1 MQSDLSRINGGALKS
16 DPGDTLVVETGR
28 EPVASVIW
36 AHGLGADKRD
46 FEFIIPM
53 LGLPDSLPLRFIFP
67 NAPIRPIT
75 VNGGMEMRG
84 WYDIRSMSINEEEDA
99 EGVKESARVLAV
111 LIEEQIRLGMPSSR
125 IVLAG
130 FSQGGAIALYQGLQ
144 YPQQLAGII
153 VLSSYL
159 PLHNTLDEISSE
171 FVSSTPVFMGHGS
184 QDPIVP
190 VELGLFT
197 RDLLLERKINVQWTT
212 YPMGHSVSAKEI
224 SDLGEWL
231 VKLLRK

>member
-1 MQSDLSRINGGALKS
+1 MQTKS
-16 DPGDTLVVETGR
+16 DFLVVETGK

-36 AHGLGADKRD
+36 AHGLGADKYD
-46 FEFIIPM
+46 FESIIPM
-53 LGLPDSLPLRFIFP
+53 LGLPDSLPIRFIFP

-84 WYDIRSMSINEEEDA
+84 WYDIRSITINEKEDA
-99 EGVKESARVLAV
+99 EGVKASARTLTG
-111 LIEEQIRLGMPSSR
+111 LIEEQISLGIPSSR
-125 IVLAG
+125 IILAG

-144 YPQQLAGII
+144 HPQQLAGII

-212 YPMGHSVSAKEI
+212 YPMGHSVSAEEI

-231 VKLLRK
+231 INLLRK

>member
-1 MQSDLSRINGGALKS
+1 VI

-28 EPVASVIW
+28 DPVASIIW
-36 AHGLGADKRD
+36 AHGLGADKHD
-46 FEFIIPM
+46 FESIIPM
-53 LGLPDSLPLRFIFP
+53 LGLQDSLPLRFIFP

-84 WYDIRSMSINEEEDA
+84 WYDIRSISISEEEDA
-99 EGVKESARVLAV
+99 EGVKESAKTLAG
-111 LIEEQIRLGMPSSR
+111 LIQDQINLGIPSSH
-125 IVLAG
+125 IILAG

-144 YPQQLAGII
+144 HPQQLAGII
-153 VLSSYL
+153 ALSSYL
-159 PLHNTLDEISSE
+159 PLHNTIDEISSE
-171 FVSSTPVFMGHGS
+171 FVGSTPVFMGHGS

-197 RDLLLERKINVQWTT
+197 RDLLLEKKIDVQWKT
-212 YPMGHSVSAKEI
+212 YPMEHSVSAEEI

-231 VKLLRK
+231 VGVLDQ

>member
-1 MQSDLSRINGGALKS
+1 VQSTSN
-16 DPGDTLVVETGR
+16 TLVVETGK
-28 EPVASVIW
+28 EPVASIIW
-36 AHGLGADKRD
+36 AHGLGADKYD
-46 FEFIIPM
+46 FESIIPM
-53 LGLPDSLPLRFIFP
+53 LDLPDSLPIRFVFP

-84 WYDIRSMSINEEEDA
+84 WYDIRSISINEKEDEE
-99 EGVKESARVLAV
+99 GIKESARTLAG
-111 LIEEQIRLGMPSSR
+111 LIEEQIRLGIPSSR

-144 YPQQLAGII
+144 NPQQLAGII
-153 VLSSYL
+153 ALSSYL
-159 PLHNTLDEISSE
+159 PLHNTIDEIASE

-197 RDLLLERKINVQWTT
+197 RDLLLERRVDVQWTT
-212 YPMGHSVSAKEI
+212 YPMGHSVSADEI
-224 SDLGEWL
+224 SDLGKWL
-231 VKLLRK
+231 IGVLGQ

>member
-1 MQSDLSRINGGALKS
+1 MQTNSDVLL
-16 DPGDTLVVETGR
+16 VETGKQ
-28 EPVASVIW
+28 PVASVIW
-36 AHGLGADKRD
+36 AHGLGADKHD
-46 FEFIIPM
+46 FESIIPM
-53 LGLPDSLPLRFIFP
+53 MGLPDTLPLRFIFP

-84 WYDIRSMSINEEEDA
+84 WYDIRSMSINKMEDA
-99 EGVKESARVLAV
+99 EGVKESAQTIAR
-111 LIEEQIRLGMPSSR
+111 LIEEQINQGMPASR

-144 YPQQLAGII
+144 QPQQLAGII

-159 PLHNTLDEISSE
+159 PLHNTLDEISSKH
-171 FVSSTPVFMGHGS
+171 VSRMPVFMGHGT

-197 RDLLLERKINVQWTT
+197 RDLLLERKVDVQWTA
-212 YPMGHSVSAKEI
+212 YPMGHSVSVEEI
-224 SDLGEWL
+224 ADLGEWL
-231 VKLLRK
+231 VQLLGK